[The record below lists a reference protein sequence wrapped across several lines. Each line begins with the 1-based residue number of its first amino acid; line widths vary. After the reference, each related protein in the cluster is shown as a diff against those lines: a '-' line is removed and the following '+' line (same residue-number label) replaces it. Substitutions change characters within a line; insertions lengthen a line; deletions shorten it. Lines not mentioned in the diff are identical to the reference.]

1 MLEIFYGKFR
11 ILGNLKYTLFLK
23 NWFLVH
29 ETQYLKDLYEDFIQ
43 GRKVLFHELSSVMIK

>member
-11 ILGNLKYTLFLK
+11 ILGNLKYILFLK

-29 ETQYLKDLYEDFIQ
+29 ETQYLKDLYEDFVQ